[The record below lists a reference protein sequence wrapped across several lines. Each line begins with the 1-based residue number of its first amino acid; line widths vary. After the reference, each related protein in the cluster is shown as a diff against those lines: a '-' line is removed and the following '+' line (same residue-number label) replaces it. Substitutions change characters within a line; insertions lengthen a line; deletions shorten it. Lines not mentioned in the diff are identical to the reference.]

1 MIQEQSV
8 DNQIDEM
15 INESKIY
22 RFASELQHTE
32 DENRKTSLR
41 SILAILQRTDK
52 TVKLEKELNARQ
64 KINDMFDKIE
74 ISALKKSWARLNDKQ
89 KENRIKL
96 YVSEMIMDDAKKSG
110 YEKKLLE
117 LFETKKLKKTQIEYD
132 EKEGK
137 IISVDVEC

>member
-32 DENRKTSLR
+32 DESRKTSLR

-74 ISALKKSWARLNDKQ
+74 ISALKKLWSRLNDKQ

-96 YVSEMIMDDAKKSG
+96 YVSEMVMDDAKKSG

-117 LFETKKLKKTQIEYD
+117 LFETKKLKKTLIEYD